1 MRKSLIIAA
10 FIFGFATPALAT
22 QCPKDIAAIQT
33 ALETATLSPEDKAKV
48 EKWLKNGEKSHKAG
62 EHEEAVKRLA
72 KAKKVLGLQ

>member
-10 FIFGFATPALAT
+10 LIFGFATPALAT

-48 EKWLKNGEKSHKAG
+48 EKWLKKGEEKHKAG
-62 EHEEAVKRLA
+62 KHEKAVKKLA
-72 KAKKVLGLQ
+72 KAKKLLGL